1 MNWLEFISSIVGSLA
16 WPACVIGVTFLVKAE
31 IPQLIRSLRRLKYKD
46 LELEFEKS
54 FKEIADKSKE
64 AFPNSSEGVLIL
76 GQSQEEQEKRLSYVS
91 DLAPRSAIVEAWLLV
106 ESAAIDAVRKSGVA
120 PLKSMPGPMR
130 LRDYLVKAQLL
141 NQEQQ
146 AVFEKLRVLRNQAVH
161 AIDAEFS
168 SSAVKNYVESALQM
182 AIYLEEKS
190 DAL

>member
-1 MNWLEFISSIVGSLA
+1 M
-16 WPACVIGVTFLVKAE
+16 TFLVKAE

>member
-1 MNWLEFISSIVGSLA
+1 VNWLEFISSIVGSLA